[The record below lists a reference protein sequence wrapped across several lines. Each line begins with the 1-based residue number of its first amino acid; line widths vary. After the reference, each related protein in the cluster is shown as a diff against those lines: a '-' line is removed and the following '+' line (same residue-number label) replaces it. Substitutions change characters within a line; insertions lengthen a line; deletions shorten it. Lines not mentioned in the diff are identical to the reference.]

1 MGIRG
6 RKKSQ
11 KWQENMRLKSQMMC
25 AGLKNSTKD
34 RHVSFLEPV
43 NITLHDKRCDKN
55 KALEMKSLRWGA
67 LTTIPCIL
75 IKRGRSTFWD

>member
-1 MGIRG
+1 M
-6 RKKSQ
+6 
-11 KWQENMRLKSQMMC
+11 
-25 AGLKNSTKD
+25 KNSNKD

-55 KALEMKSLRWGA
+55 KALEMKSLHWGA

-75 IKRGRSTFWD
+75 IKREVEANFGTDSKKR